1 MICIPGRDYIKSDA
15 YAPVPGWGVVKL
27 QPWVALAVIHGLKLK
42 AFDCTAAYLQTPII
56 EEIYCYPPKG
66 LMQLLGENPD
76 DVWQLNRALYGY
88 PLSARHW
95 YVKLFTYHKAY
106 GFVPMGNSAT
116 MLMLDRRDA
125 TTNPGLIILNV
136 YSDDGLGATSNEEI
150 REEFMTDF
158 KKNFELKEK
167 SPDYWYYSTQHE
179 FGVFCLDPSK

>member
-1 MICIPGRDYIKSDA
+1 M
-15 YAPVPGWGVVKL
+15 PGWRVVKL
-27 QPWVALAVIHGLKLK
+27 QLALAAIHGLKLK
-42 AFDCTAAYLQTPII
+42 AFECNAAYLQTSIT
-56 EEIYCYPPKG
+56 EELYCHPPKG
-66 LMQLLGENPD
+66 LMQLLGENPVD
-76 DVWQLNRALYGY
+76 DVWKLNRALYGH

-95 YVKLFTYHKAY
+95 YVKLFTYLKAF

-167 SPDYWYYSTQHE
+167 SPDYIVVEKPRLLVLQYAT
-179 FGVFCLDPSK
+179 